1 MNNCVERGPKG
12 QGRSKESGHEA
23 IMIVEREVM
32 VAGLQVVT
40 VEVGK

>member
-1 MNNCVERGPKG
+1 MERGSKG

-32 VAGLQVVT
+32 VAGPKVVT